1 MLNDKTEADEQ
12 MGVPDGDENRGSERA
27 TTVFVNGRA
36 KIVSTDHLSYTE
48 VVRLAFADA
57 VFNENTVYTVTYKR
71 GHGSKP
77 QGSMVD
83 GDNVKVHE
91 GMHFNVTRTDKS

>member
-12 MGVPDGDENRGSERA
+12 MGVPDGDENRSSDCA
-27 TTVFVNGRA
+27 TAVFVNGRK
-36 KIVSTDHLSYTE
+36 KIVSTDHLTYAE
-48 VVRLAFADA
+48 IVRLAFADA
-57 VFNENTVYTVTYKR
+57 VFSENTVYTVTYKR

-91 GMHFNVTRTDKS
+91 GMQFNVTRTDKS